1 VIVTLGLLIVLEG
14 AIGTIW
20 GDSSRALVLP
30 LSPAPLALG
39 PITLSRLDLATIGAT
54 AALIAAFFAF
64 LRWTHAGAAVRA
76 VAQSPQ
82 GARLVGVRVERVGLL
97 AWGISAAI
105 AAAAGV
111 LMAGG
116 TLLIPTM
123 ADTYLLSAFVGAV
136 IGGLESLPGAAIGA
150 LLIGVLQSLLGGYLS
165 LQWRDSV
172 VFALLLA
179 TLLVRPVGLFGTAG
193 QRRV

>member
-1 VIVTLGLLIVLEG
+1 VLL
-14 AIGTIW
+14 
-20 GDSSRALVLP
+20 
-30 LSPAPLALG
+30 
-39 PITLSRLDLATIGAT
+39 
-54 AALIAAFFAF
+54 
-64 LRWTHAGAAVRA
+64 
-76 VAQSPQ
+76 
-82 GARLVGVRVERVGLL
+82 
-97 AWGISAAI
+97 
-105 AAAAGV
+105 
-111 LMAGG
+111 AGG

-150 LLIGVLQSLLGGYLS
+150 LLIGVLQSLLGSYLA

-179 TLLVRPVGLFGTAG
+179 TLLVRPAGLFGAAG